1 MFANTELTQRGTF
14 HKLLKKEASG
24 EVTMEERHVWAR
36 SMDGAVKDA
45 SRPSRPFRY
54 RLVRPAVVAAAVP
67 ALSAVAAALRD
78 EDLPVSREA
87 LDAVRAFMSDG
98 VDSPL
103 YGGDPLAARRAAEVL
118 RTVVVVDASAERTHG
133 VARQHSSAA

>member
-1 MFANTELTQRGTF
+1 
-14 HKLLKKEASG
+14 
-24 EVTMEERHVWAR
+24 
-36 SMDGAVKDA
+36 MDGAVKDA

-54 RLVRPAVVAAAVP
+54 RLARPAVVAAAVP